1 MTMPCT
7 TRTLARQARPS
18 RSTSFPGAATVA
30 ALVLFLGL
38 SATTCVAATTSGVR
52 VSQSRREASR
62 SGPSADAE
70 QAPRARDPARIAT
83 LVPLVGAR
91 TPNTATRVAEPRKPV
106 SFDSNEGA
114 SLSFDE
120 VPSSFIYDNASARS
134 SPIQARIINGDEVNP
149 PGLYP
154 WMVAIVG
161 VRVTAGQETESFW
174 CGGTIISPGYVMS
187 ASHCFFSNAGSENT
201 NFAFFRV
208 KVGAHDINDPEIMN
222 VDVDEILGHPK
233 YAGATFENDV
243 AILRLATSL
252 DPVKYP
258 PARLSWQI
266 EDYRQGANTIVMGW
280 GKNENNN
287 LNQNLHQASVP
298 TVSLETCTSAG
309 SYPGPPETTLT
320 VKDTMLCA
328 GVLAGG
334 LDACQVR
341 NFPVERVPPAPYRL
355 RVFVLSEGT
364 VIPYDCLRN
373 THHDRLTLSGFTLA
387 GRQRRPPARGGRQHR

>member
-1 MTMPCT
+1 MTMPHT

-120 VPSSFIYDNASARS
+120 VPSSFIYDNAAARS

-161 VRVTAGQETESFW
+161 VRVNAGQETESFW

-208 KVGAHDINDPEIMN
+208 KVGAHDINDPEMN

-252 DPVKYP
+252 DP
-258 PARLSWQI
+258 
-266 EDYRQGANTIVMGW
+266 
-280 GKNENNN
+280 ENNN
-287 LNQNLHQASVP
+287 LNQKLHQASVP

-341 NFPVERVPPAPYRL
+341 NFPVERFPPAPYRL
-355 RVFVLSEGT
+355 PILVLSEGT
-364 VIPYDCLRN
+364 VFPYDCLRN
-373 THHDRLTLSGFTLA
+373 TRHDRLTLSGFTLA